1 MLDDRVLKIGI
12 EVNGQMQFYEGAA
25 ATAKIV
31 KTADGKQNSC
41 QITLDNLLLETI
53 DYLVTETS
61 PWNPNQKPKLTTI
74 MAGRQ
79 STGVETIYT
88 GDITQ
93 AMPSMPPDRRLTMKA
108 LTQNGAK
115 YKWASRSS
123 PKTTQLSDL
132 CKGVADDYGLSLR
145 FEAKDKTVANY
156 VYNGPVGKQIQKL
169 EQVGDVDCF
178 IDDDFLVVKDLGKGM
193 KGEVRV
199 ISAATGMIGVPV
211 PDDKGIKVRMLFDP
225 TIKLGDQIEI
235 RSEVDKSVNG
245 QYVIYSWAADLATH
259 DQPWYLDLS
268 CNNDNIKSISEKRE
282 AQKKADAKSNSKS
295 AAGTK

>member
-1 MLDDRVLKIGI
+1 MLDGRVLKIGI
-12 EVNGQMQFYEGAA
+12 EINGQMKFYESAA

-31 KTADGKQNSC
+31 KTSDGKQNSC

-61 PWNPNQKPKLTTI
+61 PWNPNQKPKLITV

-79 STGVETIYT
+79 STGVETIYN
-88 GDITQ
+88 GDVVL
-93 AMPSMPPDRRLTMKA
+93 AEPSMPPDRRLTMKA

-123 PKTTQLSDL
+123 PKTTQFSEL
-132 CKGVADDYGLSLR
+132 CKGVAKDYDLTLR

-199 ISAATGMIGVPV
+199 ISSATGMIGNPV
-211 PDDKGIKVRMLFDP
+211 LDDKGVKVRMLFDP
-225 TIKLGDQIEI
+225 SIKLGQQIEI
-235 RSEVDKSVNG
+235 QSSVNKAANG
-245 QYVIYSWAADLATH
+245 QYVIYNWAASLATH
-259 DQPWYLDLS
+259 ENDWYLDLS
-268 CNNDNIKSISEKRE
+268 CNNDNIKSIAEKRE
-282 AQKKADAKSNSKS
+282 AQKKADAKSNSKPK
-295 AAGTK
+295 AGTK

>member
-1 MLDDRVLKIGI
+1 MLDGRVLKIGI
-12 EVNGQMQFYEGAA
+12 EINGQMKFYEGAA

-31 KTADGKQNSC
+31 KTSDGKQNSC

-61 PWNPNQKPKLTTI
+61 PWNPSQKPKLITV

-79 STGVETIYT
+79 STGVENIYT
-88 GDITQ
+88 GDVVL
-93 AMPSMPPDRRLTMKA
+93 AEPSMPPDRRLTMKA

-115 YKWASRSS
+115 YKWMSRSS
-123 PKTTQLSDL
+123 PKTTQLSEL
-132 CKGVADDYGLSLR
+132 CKGVAKDYDLTLR

-199 ISAATGMIGVPV
+199 ISSATGMIGNPV
-211 PDDKGIKVRMLFDP
+211 LDDKGVKVRMLFDP
-225 TIKLGDQIEI
+225 SIKLGQQIEI
-235 RSEVDKSVNG
+235 QSSVNKAANG
-245 QYVIYSWAADLATH
+245 QYVIYNWAASLATH
-259 DQPWYLDLS
+259 ENDWYLDLS
-268 CNNDNIKSISEKRE
+268 CNNDNIKSIAEKRE
-282 AQKKADAKSNSKS
+282 AQKKADAKSNSKPK
-295 AAGTK
+295 ARAK